1 MKSIRQKEAN
11 DPLNAESSTQSDDE
25 TAESKKSTTDPQ
37 PCCSKSLDALASDS
51 GEPAIPPKARKVE
64 KSFQSKAEK
73 RKRSATTNKF
83 KKLTARVDKL
93 MSIGMQAA
101 KLHMKYLKETASS
114 QVVKISLSSESQE
127 SSDDH

>member
-11 DPLNAESSTQSDDE
+11 DPLNAESSSQSDEE

-37 PCCSKSLDALASDS
+37 PCCSKSLDALESDS

-64 KSFQSKAEK
+64 KSSQSKAEK
-73 RKRSATTNKF
+73 RKRSATTDKF

-101 KLHMKYLKETASS
+101 KVSYEIFERNRL
-114 QVVKISLSSESQE
+114 ISRSGNIFVFRESEIIR
-127 SSDDH
+127 